1 MWSRSPRMA
10 GGSIQ
15 EAAGMNQYGI
25 VLVGQL
31 RAQGGQAAHG
41 GLNIPGEG
49 ATGKQGGFPDRAAP
63 KSSRC
68 AQDLEGM
75 AATVPAR
82 GRGCKIRSMG
92 RPPGIRLQSTGAAP
106 PGECHGEYNPP

>member
-49 ATGKQGGFPDRAAP
+49 ATGKQGGFPGQSRAQKQP
-63 KSSRC
+63 VC
-68 AQDLEGM
+68 PGLGGD
-75 AATVPAR
+75 
-82 GRGCKIRSMG
+82 GCY
-92 RPPGIRLQSTGAAP
+92 STGK
-106 PGECHGEYNPP
+106 GTGV

>member
-1 MWSRSPRMA
+1 MA

-15 EAAGMNQYGI
+15 EAARMNQYGI

-49 ATGKQGGFPDRAAP
+49 ATGKQGGFPGQSRAQKQP
-63 KSSRC
+63 VC
-68 AQDLEGM
+68 PGLGGD
-75 AATVPAR
+75 
-82 GRGCKIRSMG
+82 GCY
-92 RPPGIRLQSTGAAP
+92 STGK
-106 PGECHGEYNPP
+106 GTGV